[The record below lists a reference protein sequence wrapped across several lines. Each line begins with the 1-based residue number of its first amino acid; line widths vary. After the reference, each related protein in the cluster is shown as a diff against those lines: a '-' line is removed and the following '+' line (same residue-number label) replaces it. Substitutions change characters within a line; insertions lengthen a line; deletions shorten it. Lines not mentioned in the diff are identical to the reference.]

1 MKSYLIK
8 SMNELIKSF
17 EDSNENLLLLVAE
30 HSDFEHAMLSQMR
43 ADICGAIFP
52 QIIYQDKNYD
62 DAMLLVDLGP
72 NAKVTLSSFE
82 DFDKTKI
89 DSYASDI
96 VVFID
101 GLSSRITHFLES
113 LYESTSIHTNI
124 IGAGAGK
131 MTLKQDKVLFTKD
144 SFIQDGALLLSDSWF
159 IQTSVKHGWEAIA
172 GPFLANNTENTLL
185 HSLDYK
191 DAFEVYKEI
200 VQKDSKQSFNENN
213 FFDIAKSYPLGIAK
227 IDGELLVRDPI
238 ARDKNTLILVG
249 DMDKNSVVYILK
261 GDKNK
266 LIHSARLAT
275 QDAISRKENLEGI
288 FIVDCISRVLF
299 LENDFQKELQTIKET
314 LKQENVLMF
323 GVLSLGEIANT
334 NYDYIDF
341 YNKTCV
347 IGAI

>member
-8 SMNELIKSF
+8 SMDEFIKSSPS
-17 EDSNENLLLLVAE
+17 SNQNLLLLVAE
-30 HSDFEHAMLSQMR
+30 HSDFKHSMLSEIK
-43 ADICGAIFP
+43 ADVCGAIFP

-62 DAMLLVDLGP
+62 DAIVVVDLGS
-72 NAKVTLSSFE
+72 NAKVTLSSFK

-89 DSYASDI
+89 DNDADDI
-96 VVFID
+96 IVFLD
-101 GLSSRITHFLES
+101 GLSSHITDFLEN
-113 LYESTSIHTNI
+113 LYESTSINTNI

-131 MTLKQDKVLFTKD
+131 MTLKQEKVLFNKD
-144 SFIQDGALLLSDSWF
+144 SIIQDGALLLSNSWF
-159 IQTSVKHGWEAIA
+159 IQTSVRHGWEQIA
-172 GPFLANNTENTLL
+172 GPFLANNTQNTLL

-200 VQKDSKQSFNENN
+200 VEKDSKQSFNENN

-249 DMDKNSVVYILK
+249 DMDNNSVVYILK
-261 GDKNK
+261 GDKKK
-266 LIHSARLAT
+266 LINSARLAT
-275 QDAISRKENLEGI
+275 QEVISRKENLKGI

-299 LENDFQKELQTIKET
+299 LENDFKKELQTIKQTIDRED
-314 LKQENVLMF
+314 LIML

-334 NYDYIDF
+334 NNDYIDF

-347 IGAI
+347 IGAF